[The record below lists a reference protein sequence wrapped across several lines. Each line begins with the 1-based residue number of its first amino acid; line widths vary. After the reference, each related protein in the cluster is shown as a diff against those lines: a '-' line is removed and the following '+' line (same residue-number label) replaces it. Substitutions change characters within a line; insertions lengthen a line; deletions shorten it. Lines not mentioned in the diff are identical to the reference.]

1 MMEGMGSEEVSQKK
15 SVKRKLNFE
24 ETETSPDKKANLKV
38 SYPLNPEGTKILY
51 YDPSKSNEFC
61 DHWEF
66 QIKHLDDLI
75 LLADFYKEGKLSKK
89 KHHNLPFFKI
99 SKLKDSI
106 VRLTNMVGLEDLK
119 KNLLSLIVFYLQNL
133 DDGNQD
139 MLHTVVYGGPGVGKT
154 KFIHILSEI
163 YANLGVLPERKVTFA
178 KRADLVGQYLGQT
191 AIKTRDLIEKSRG
204 GILVIDEAYSLGDT
218 EQRDSFSRECI
229 DTLNQYLSESKKD
242 LVCVIAGYKAD
253 LEKRFFKTN
262 PGLARRFPFKFTI
275 PDYSAKNLKD
285 IFISIVKENEWK
297 IENNAI
303 NDKLIEEN
311 RDHFQFNGGDMEL
324 LFTKVKFIHSMRVF
338 SEEDS
343 KKKIITKQ
351 DFEEALEAFTDNE
364 EMREHKYMKEY
375 IKNLYI

>member
-1 MMEGMGSEEVSQKK
+1 MAEGIHSMATPQKNI
-15 SVKRKLNFE
+15 KRKLDFSDAEN
-24 ETETSPDKKANLKV
+24 SIVKKTNTKV
-38 SYPLNPEGTKILY
+38 SYVLNNEKNKVLY
-51 YDPSKSNEFC
+51 YDPSKSNEFY

-66 QIKHLDDLI
+66 QIKHLDDLL
-75 LLADFYKEGKLSKK
+75 LLADFYKDGKLSKK
-89 KHHNLPFFKI
+89 KHHNIPFFKI
-99 SKLKDSI
+99 SKLKPSI
-106 VRLTNMVGLEDLK
+106 LRLKNMIGLEDLK
-119 KNLLSLIVFYLQNL
+119 KSLLSLIVFYLQNL
-133 DDGNQD
+133 DNGNQD

-178 KRADLVGQYLGQT
+178 KRADLIGQYLGQT
-191 AIKTRDLIEKSRG
+191 AIKTRDLIEKARG

-218 EQRDSFSRECI
+218 EQRDSFSKECI

-253 LEKRFFKTN
+253 LERRFFKSN

-275 PDYSAKNLKD
+275 PDYSATHLKD
-285 IFISIVKENEWK
+285 IFISIVNENNWK
-297 IENNAI
+297 IESNAI
-303 NDKLIEEN
+303 NVDLIEQN

-324 LFTKVKFIHSMRVF
+324 LFTKVKFIHSLRVF

-343 KKKIITKQ
+343 KKKVITKQ

-364 EMREHKYMKEY
+364 EMREHKYMKDY

>member
-1 MMEGMGSEEVSQKK
+1 MAEGNQHMTPPQK
-15 SVKRKLNFE
+15 SAKRKLDFNE
-24 ETETSPDKKANLKV
+24 SESSLVKKSNTKV
-38 SYPLNPEGTKILY
+38 SYVLNEDRNKVLY
-51 YDPSKSNEFC
+51 YDPSKSNEYY

-66 QIKHLDDLI
+66 QIKHLDDLL

-106 VRLTNMVGLEDLK
+106 LRLKNMVGLEDLK
-119 KNLLSLIVFYLQNL
+119 KDLLSLMVFYLQNL

-154 KFIHILSEI
+154 KFIHILSDI

-178 KRADLVGQYLGQT
+178 KRADLIGQYLGQT
-191 AIKTRDLIEKSRG
+191 AIKTRDLIEKARG

-253 LEKRFFKTN
+253 LERRFFKTN

-275 PDYSAKNLKD
+275 PDYSAAHLKD
-285 IFISIVKENEWK
+285 IFISIVKENEWN
-297 IENNAI
+297 IESNAI
-303 NDKLIEEN
+303 CVDLIEQN

-324 LFTKVKFIHSMRVF
+324 LFTKVKFIHSLRVF

-364 EMREHKYMKEY
+364 EMREQKYMKEY

>member
-1 MMEGMGSEEVSQKK
+1 MTEGIHNMANLQKNP
-15 SVKRKLNFE
+15 KRKLDFND
-24 ETETSPDKKANLKV
+24 TETSVIKKSNTKV
-38 SYPLNPEGTKILY
+38 SYVLQEDKNKVLY
-51 YDPSKSNEFC
+51 YDPSKSNEFY

-66 QIKHLDDLI
+66 QIKSLDDLM

-89 KHHNLPFFKI
+89 KHHNIPFFKI
-99 SKLKDSI
+99 SKLKNSI
-106 VRLTNMVGLEDLK
+106 LRLKNMIGLEDLK
-119 KNLLSLIVFYLQNL
+119 KDLLSLIVFYLQNL
-133 DDGNQD
+133 DNENQD

-178 KRADLVGQYLGQT
+178 KRADLIGQYLGQT
-191 AIKTRDLIEKSRG
+191 AIKTRDLIEKARG

-218 EQRDSFSRECI
+218 EQRDSFSKECI

-253 LEKRFFKTN
+253 LEKRFFKSN

-275 PDYSAKNLKD
+275 PDYSAKHLKD
-285 IFISIVKENEWK
+285 IFISIVNENNWK
-297 IENNAI
+297 IESNAI
-303 NDKLIEEN
+303 NVELIEQN

-338 SEEDS
+338 CEEES
-343 KKKIITKQ
+343 KKKTITKQ

-364 EMREHKYMKEY
+364 EMREHKYMKDY
-375 IKNLYI
+375 IQNLYI